1 MQQLAELQVDICGMA
16 ETNTA
21 WQHPYLRS
29 EFNAAIQASGIRI
42 SKVHFASPSRDVD
55 DVPSKETFQAGGSIT
70 ATLGAWTTTVFGSE
84 IQDPS
89 GLGRWSG
96 VNIRGRKNNILS
108 LITGYRSCSG
118 SKFTA
123 PLGSTFNRE
132 YEYLRNT
139 AGITNPNPRLQFL
152 KDVEH
157 EIRTLQESGNM
168 ILLML
173 DANGVLHKDA
183 KLMELIERLQLHD
196 MHHHD
201 PAPSTYIGSTDRR
214 IDFMFGCTKTRE
226 AMITSGTLSYIEG
239 PQSDHRGLFVDL
251 DPQLL
256 LQHNAY
262 DNTLQNP
269 VLRPLKSGNPEL
281 VAVYHEKMIKYYDN
295 HNMINRI
302 NHLYEEHTAMNDE
315 EVRLALEKWD
325 KDQGR
330 AMFHSEKCLRRSG
343 GKTTGLPLSVT
354 QASSVDI
361 GDSV

>member
-1 MQQLAELQVDICGMA
+1 MYHRKKHSKLA
-16 ETNTA
+16 
-21 WQHPYLRS
+21 
-29 EFNAAIQASGIRI
+29 
-42 SKVHFASPSRDVD
+42 
-55 DVPSKETFQAGGSIT
+55 VPSLRLLA
-70 ATLGAWTTTVFGSE
+70 AWTTTVFGSE

-108 LITGYRSCSG
+108 LITGYPSCSG

-173 DANGVLHKDA
+173 DANGVCTKTQNLWSSSNDSNFTTCTTMI
-183 KLMELIERLQLHD
+183 LPRL
-196 MHHHD
+196 
-201 PAPSTYIGSTDRR
+201 TYIGSTDRR

-302 NHLYEEHTAMNDE
+302 NHLYEEHTAM
-315 EVRLALEKWD
+315 K
-325 KDQGR
+325 
-330 AMFHSEKCLRRSG
+330 
-343 GKTTGLPLSVT
+343 
-354 QASSVDI
+354 
-361 GDSV
+361 